1 MLRRILLKIT
11 GLVLCALLIAITSTH
26 VALAAGP
33 EETPPSINPPSDDQL
48 LLHMDLIVN
57 PDESVDWQGYRFSY
71 GSRSVIQ
78 DQRIWYGRTIS
89 FDNRCHAITPLNDPL
104 SIKVEGESG
113 YEVWGRSEI
122 PVNFSPY
129 FAIEPMTREI
139 EIINQS
145 GDIVAEFDVT
155 DAIDDFCYNNGDNT
169 FCMKRKN
176 YVVLLDDPTGID
188 ELFGASI
195 ESFETLT
202 HMSEFT
208 ESENVSVSGKN
219 GGMIA
224 VNIGKTST
232 PWEKLWP
239 AFTPINSSY
248 ETVLINNLKSGF
260 NADDTSE
267 DLDGFLTINFK
278 RPVKGTAF
286 KLGVINTKQAAGE
299 DRKSYELSKY
309 LVNATDPDEIPSLA
323 MELSRLT
330 GKSVNAKVRVFD
342 NEKELVVD
350 KIIAIDS
357 LPGTHAFLGV
367 MMPSSRIGSIEI
379 EYQGQPTFEVIGDIT
394 VFDGDLS
401 KIAGVPFDEDEQ
413 HCDSPLSTDRVIS
426 SIPGPLPMFPPLN
439 QELIPVVPTPT
450 PTIPVSGTITPPR
463 LDLSGPG
470 RESTSGSNPLSGS
483 NSSEEP
489 VIETRP
495 DRNDRDEEPQEAA
508 VSCNSTFGNGGSSS
522 SEGVVIAFG
531 LISLFAYLK
540 RRQAKPIMSTD
551 NQTQAGRLEGDQDQE
566 LRK

>member
-1 MLRRILLKIT
+1 MLRRMLLKIT
-11 GLVLCALLIAITSTH
+11 ALALCVVLTTITSTH
-26 VALAAGP
+26 VALASGP
-33 EETPPSINPPSDDQL
+33 EETPPAINPPSDDQL

-57 PDESVDWQGYRFSY
+57 PDESVDWQGSRFSY

-89 FDNRCHAITPLNDPL
+89 FDNRCDAITPLNDPL

-129 FAIEPMTREI
+129 FAVEPETHEI

-155 DAIDDFCYNNGDNT
+155 DAIDEFCYNNGDNT

-188 ELFGASI
+188 ELVGASI

-224 VNIGKTST
+224 VNIGKTSI
-232 PWEKLWP
+232 PWEELWP
-239 AFTPINSSY
+239 AFNPINSSY
-248 ETVLINNLKSGF
+248 GTVLINNLKSGF
-260 NADDTSE
+260 SADDTSE

-278 RPVKGTAF
+278 VPVKGIAF
-286 KLGVINTKQAAGE
+286 NLGVISTKQAAGE
-299 DRKSYELSKY
+299 DGKSYELSKY

-323 MELSRLT
+323 IELSRLT
-330 GKSVNAKVRVFD
+330 GRSVSAKIRVFD
-342 NEKELVVD
+342 NDRNLVID
-350 KIIAIDS
+350 RIFKMDS

-367 MMPSSRIGSIEI
+367 MMPNSRIGSIEI

-394 VFDGDLS
+394 VFGGDLS
-401 KIAGVPFDEDEQ
+401 KISGVPFDEDEQ

-439 QELIPVVPTPT
+439 QELIPVVPTLNTANP
-450 PTIPVSGTITPPR
+450 PSDPQMLEGNSESG
-463 LDLSGPG
+463 LAQSDPG
-470 RESTSGSNPLSGS
+470 TS
-483 NSSEEP
+483 NSS
-489 VIETRP
+489 
-495 DRNDRDEEPQEAA
+495 NDQAPASP
-508 VSCNSTFGNGGSSS
+508 SCAPSQGGNASG
-522 SEGVVIAFG
+522 EGILIGLG
-531 LISLFAYLK
+531 LISIFGYTK
-540 RRQAKPIMSTD
+540 RRKWF
-551 NQTQAGRLEGDQDQE
+551 R
-566 LRK
+566 R

>member
-1 MLRRILLKIT
+1 MLMLRRILLKIT

-26 VALAAGP
+26 VALASGP
-33 EETPPSINPPSDDQL
+33 EETPPAINPPSDDQL

-129 FAIEPMTREI
+129 FAIEPMTHEI

-239 AFTPINSSY
+239 AFNPINSSY

-278 RPVKGTAF
+278 VPVKGIAF
-286 KLGVINTKQAAGE
+286 NLGVINTKQAAGE
-299 DRKSYELSKY
+299 DGKSYELSKY

-330 GKSVNAKVRVFD
+330 GRSVNAKIRVFD
-342 NEKELVVD
+342 NEKKLVVD
-350 KIIAIDS
+350 KIIAMDS

-367 MMPSSRIGSIEI
+367 MMPNSRIGSIEI

-439 QELIPVVPTPT
+439 QELIPVVPTVNTANP
-450 PTIPVSGTITPPR
+450 PSGSQILEGNSENGLAQSGSGTSNNSNDQAPASPSCTSFQGGNA
-463 LDLSGPG
+463 SG
-470 RESTSGSNPLSGS
+470 
-483 NSSEEP
+483 
-489 VIETRP
+489 
-495 DRNDRDEEPQEAA
+495 
-508 VSCNSTFGNGGSSS
+508 
-522 SEGVVIAFG
+522 EGILIGLG
-531 LISLFAYLK
+531 LISIFGYMK
-540 RRQAKPIMSTD
+540 RRKWFS
-551 NQTQAGRLEGDQDQE
+551 R
-566 LRK
+566 